1 MQHEACQ
8 SGCLSIVKL
17 LLTDNEEEENV
28 PLLTKSM
35 LNSEDDDGVNTYLL
49 YKNYFVSWV
58 DVLFNLFIKYDHI
71 FFETL

>member
-35 LNSEDDDGVNTYLL
+35 LNSEDDDGVNTYFT
-49 YKNYFVSWV
+49 KII
-58 DVLFNLFIKYDHI
+58 LFID
-71 FFETL
+71 